1 MIKLKT
7 WLFWPVLFLLLVL
20 SVYSITK
27 INLDENVN
35 KLLPNENGHQLI
47 DIKQFGSLTER
58 IVFIVYRSDSS
69 NQNPE
74 LLINY
79 GDELVS
85 HLDSLVNND
94 QIESID
100 YERST
105 AQTMAMFDIF
115 YDNLPLFLEEQD
127 YKTLDTLFTEQNIV
141 NTIQGGYRTL
151 LSPAGMIFRDFFVK
165 DPFSLTQL
173 VLNRLKNLQISENMT
188 FIDGHMFSADGNK
201 LIFTIVP
208 SATYNQT
215 AANSKLIERIDHYI
229 SYLKIRYPGIEVRY
243 FGAPVVASGNSAQ
256 IRRDIALTVSIAILL
271 IFALI
276 YLYFRRF
283 EYAFLILL
291 PAITGGVIAL
301 GILTLFKDTISVISL
316 GVGAILLGITVD
328 YALHVFNHYK
338 GKHSLTA
345 IYKDLSSPILL
356 SALTTISAFLCLLAL
371 NTEAL
376 QDLALF
382 AALSIFIASIF
393 SLIILPKLIRTQKSD
408 TQNIITKLIGQIAQQ
423 KINRPVVWAVILL
436 LIASLFI
443 PGEVTFNKNLDDINY
458 MDSKTKEASEML
470 DPILGVSHK
479 NIILTITGDDL
490 QSTLLTNEKV
500 YSQYLEMKSQNEV
513 SGLFGIP
520 VLLKSDSIQKMRI
533 NRWQNFWT
541 SEKRQKVQ
549 QQIQKEAQV
558 LGIKAE
564 SFNPFYQLISKDHQP
579 LEGNIFQQIADTFF
593 PGMIIKELNH
603 YKIVNILKVAGDYE
617 DAVLQQFNNMESV
630 DAFSKKETINKL
642 VRYLKASFSKLV
654 WFSMAA
660 VFLILLISLGR
671 IELALVGFIPI
682 IMSWVLLL
690 GIMKLFGIHF
700 NIVNIIVSTF
710 IFGLGIDYSIFILKG
725 MMQQYSTG
733 RKNVLSFK
741 KSILL
746 SALTTLI
753 GIGVLLFAK
762 HPALRSIA
770 IVAIPGILSVLVIT
784 FTLEPILFRFLIY
797 RGKHKR
803 WIPLTLWDMW
813 LSFFGIGSFILGSVF
828 ATISVFVI
836 PALPVSLKR
845 KKLLM
850 HHSLQKLS
858 WFLIFFRITIKTK
871 FIGDKRKAL
880 KEPSLIIVNH
890 QSPLD
895 VPIILSL
902 YPKLIVLTKDW
913 IQNTWLFRHFVK
925 FADFHDMTSGLDDQL
940 LDTLKGLV
948 QDGYSIVVFPEGTRS
963 ERGKISRFKKGA
975 FSLADQL
982 KLDIQPI
989 LIHGSW
995 RCLPKNEPVVRSG
1008 LMTLKFL
1015 KRISYDDPAFGNT
1028 LLERSKAFRRL
1039 YIKEQ
1044 KKLQEQ
1050 LETPAFFRKQLI
1062 RNFIYKGPVLEWYLR
1077 VKLKLENNYKQIH
1090 HILPKSGFITDLG
1103 CGYGFISYM
1112 LLFTS
1117 EERQITGVDYDCKKI
1132 DTANHCV
1139 SKSDRVQFI
1148 CSDITSHPLE
1158 RSAAF
1163 LLIDVLHYFNYEK
1176 QEKLL
1181 KKCINAIGPDGIILI
1196 REGNSKEKHTH
1207 KWTLF
1212 TEFLSTK
1219 ITKFNKSGEKLYFTS
1234 EKRLREIA
1242 QATGCILSSQKDS
1255 SITSNTLYIIK
1266 KIKTQS
1272 RILPD

>member
-7 WLFWPVLFLLLVL
+7 WLFWPVLFLLFVL

-47 DIKQFGSLTER
+47 DFKQFGSLTER
-58 IVFIVYRSDSS
+58 IVFITYNSDSS
-69 NQNPE
+69 NQNRN

-79 GDELVS
+79 SDELVS
-85 HLDSLVNND
+85 HLDSLVNNGLI
-94 QIESID
+94 QSID

-105 AQTMAMFDIF
+105 AQSMAMFDIF

-127 YKTLDTLFTEQNIV
+127 YKVLDTLFTEHNIS

-165 DPFSLTQL
+165 DPFSLTQI
-173 VLNRLKNLQISENMT
+173 VLKRLTNLQISKNLT

-215 AANSKLIERIDHYI
+215 AANSKLIKHIDHYI
-229 SYLKIRYPGIEVRY
+229 SFLKIRHPGIEVRY

-276 YLYFRRF
+276 YFYFRRF

-291 PAITGGVIAL
+291 PAITGGVVAL
-301 GILTLFKDTISVISL
+301 GILALFKDTISVISL

-328 YALHVFNHYK
+328 YALHVLNHYK
-338 GKHSLTA
+338 RTNTHTA
-345 IYKDLSSPILL
+345 IYKDLSSPISI
-356 SALTTISAFLCLLAL
+356 SALTTIFAFLCLLAL
-371 NTEAL
+371 NTDAL

-382 AALSIFIASIF
+382 AAISIFIAAAF
-393 SLIILPKLIRTQKSD
+393 SLFILPQLIRAQKSD
-408 TQNIITKLIGQIAQQ
+408 TKNAFTIWIDQIALK
-423 KINRPVVWAVILL
+423 KISRPVVWIVILL
-436 LIASLFI
+436 LIASFFI

-458 MDSKTKEASEML
+458 MDKRTKEASEML

-479 NIILTITGDDL
+479 NILLTITGDDL
-490 QSTLLTNEKV
+490 QTTLSTNEKV
-500 YSQYLEMKSQNEV
+500 YLRYLEMKAQREV
-513 SGLFGIP
+513 SGLFGTP
-520 VLLKSDSIQKMRI
+520 VLLRSDSVQRLRI

-541 SEKRQKVQ
+541 SEKKHNVQ
-549 QQIQKEAQV
+549 QQIQKESQA
-558 LGIKAE
+558 LGIKVE
-564 SFNPFYQLISKDHQP
+564 SFNPFYQLISKDFQP
-579 LEGNIFQQIADTFF
+579 LDENLFQQIADTFF
-593 PGMIIKELNH
+593 PGMIIKEHNK
-603 YKIVNILKVAGDYE
+603 YKIINILKVAGDFE
-617 DAVLQQFNNMESV
+617 DTVLQQFDNMKSV

-642 VRYLKASFSKLV
+642 VHYLKASFSKLV

-725 MMQQYSTG
+725 MMQQYTTG
-733 RKNVLSFK
+733 RKNLLSFK
-741 KSILL
+741 KSIIL

-770 IVAIPGILSVLVIT
+770 IIAIPGILSVLVIT
-784 FTLEPILFRFLIY
+784 FTLEPLLFRFLVY
-797 RGKHKR
+797 KGKSKR
-803 WIPLTLWDMW
+803 WVPLTFMDMW

-828 ATISVFVI
+828 ASVSVFVI
-836 PALPVSLKR
+836 SALPLSLKKR
-845 KKLLM
+845 KLLL

-858 WFLIFFRITIKTK
+858 WFLIFFRITIKTN
-871 FIGDKRKAL
+871 FVGDKQRAL
-880 KEPSLIIVNH
+880 KKPSLIIVNH

-902 YPKLIVLTKDW
+902 HPKLIVLTKDW
-913 IQNTWLFRHFVK
+913 IQNTWIFRYFVK
-925 FADFHDMTSGLDDQL
+925 FADFHDMTSGLDAKL
-940 LDTLKGLV
+940 LDTLKELV

-963 ERGKISRFKKGA
+963 EKGKISRFKKGA
-975 FSLADQL
+975 FALAEQL

-1015 KRISYDDPAFGNT
+1015 NRIRYDDPAYGNT

-1050 LETPAFFRKQLI
+1050 IETPSFFRKQLI
-1062 RNFIYKGPVLEWYLR
+1062 RNYIYKGPVLEWYLR
-1077 VKLKLENNYKQIH
+1077 VKLKLENNYKQLDNI
-1090 HILPKSGFITDLG
+1090 IPKSGLITDLG

-1117 EERQITGVDYDCKKI
+1117 EERRITGVDYDCKKI
-1132 DTANHCV
+1132 DTAIQCISN
-1139 SKSDRVQFI
+1139 SDQIQFI

-1163 LLIDVLHYFNYEK
+1163 LLIDVLHYFNYQE

-1181 KKCINAIGPDGIILI
+1181 NKCINSIEPEGIILI
-1196 REGNSKEKHTH
+1196 REGNSKDEHAH

-1219 ITKFNKSGEKLYFTS
+1219 ITKFNKSGKKLYFTS

-1242 QATGCILSSQKDS
+1242 EAADCILTSQKDS
-1255 SITSNTLYIIK
+1255 SVTSNTLYIIK
-1266 KIKTQS
+1266 K
-1272 RILPD
+1272 

>member
-7 WLFWPVLFLLLVL
+7 WLFWPFLLLLLAL
-20 SVYSITK
+20 SLYSITK

-35 KLLPNENGHQLI
+35 KLLPSENGHQLI
-47 DIKQFGSLTER
+47 DINQFGSLTER
-58 IVFIVYRSDSS
+58 IVFIIYRSDT
-69 NQNPE
+69 NDPNPDF
-74 LLINY
+74 LINY

-85 HLDSLVNND
+85 NLDSLIN
-94 QIESID
+94 IGLIKSID
-100 YERST
+100 YDQSN
-105 AQTMAMFDIF
+105 AQSMVMFDIF

-127 YKTLDTLFTEQNIV
+127 YKILDTLFTEHNIA

-165 DPFSLTQL
+165 DPFNLTQL
-173 VLNRLKNLQISENMT
+173 VLNRLKNLQISENLT
-188 FIDGHMFSADGNK
+188 FIDGHMFSTDGNK

-215 AANSKLIERIDHYI
+215 AANNKLIKYIDQNI
-229 SYLKIRYPGIEVRY
+229 TYLSAKYPGIDVRY

-256 IRRDIALTVSIAILL
+256 IRSDITLTVSIAIIL
-271 IFALI
+271 IFTLI

-291 PAITGGVIAL
+291 PAVTGGIITL
-301 GILTLFKDTISVISL
+301 GIIAWFKDTISVISL

-328 YALHVFNHYK
+328 YALHVFNHYQWK
-338 GKHSLTA
+338 KSTTA
-345 IYKDLSSPILL
+345 IYKDLSNPILL

-371 NTEAL
+371 HTEAL
-376 QDLALF
+376 KDLAMF
-382 AALSIFIASIF
+382 AALSIFIAAVF
-393 SLIILPKLIRTQKSD
+393 SLIILPKLIKSQKSV
-408 TQNIITKLIGQIAQQ
+408 TQNILTKWIERVAQQ
-423 KINRPVVWAVILL
+423 KISKPVVWTVILL
-436 LIASLFI
+436 LIASFFM

-458 MDSKTKEASEML
+458 MNKRTKEAREML

-479 NIILTITGDDL
+479 NILLTITGNDL
-490 QSTLLTNEKV
+490 QSTLSTNEKV
-500 YSQYLEMKSQNEV
+500 YSQYLELKSNNEV
-513 SGLFGIP
+513 SGLFGIQ
-520 VLLKSDSIQKMRI
+520 VLLKPDSIQKLRI
-533 NRWQNFWT
+533 NRWNNFWT
-541 SEKRQKVQ
+541 LEKKQIVQ
-549 QQIQKEAQV
+549 QQIQKESQI

-564 SFNPFYQLISKDHQP
+564 SFKPFYQLISKDRQS
-579 LEGNIFQQIADTFF
+579 LDENIFQQIANTFF
-593 PGMIIKELNH
+593 PGMIIKEHNK
-603 YKIVNILKVAGDYE
+603 YKIINILKVAGDYE
-617 DAVLQQFNNMESV
+617 DAVLLKFNSMRSV
-630 DAFSKKETINKL
+630 DAFSKRETINKL
-642 VRYLKASFSKLV
+642 VSYLKTSFSKLV

-660 VFLILLISLGR
+660 VFLILLVFLGR
-671 IELALVGFIPI
+671 IELALIGFFPI

-725 MMQQYSTG
+725 MIQQYTTG
-733 RKNVLSFK
+733 RKNVRSFK

-784 FTLEPILFRFLIY
+784 FTLEPLLFRFLIY
-797 RGKHKR
+797 KGKRKR
-803 WIPLTLWDMW
+803 WVPLALWDIW
-813 LSFFGIGSFILGSVF
+813 LSFFGIASFILGSVF
-828 ATISVFVI
+828 ASVSVFVI
-836 PALPVSLKR
+836 SALPLSLKR
-845 KKLLM
+845 RKLLL

-871 FIGDKRKAL
+871 FIGDKQNAL
-880 KEPSLIIVNH
+880 KKPSLIIVNH

-902 YPKLIVLTKDW
+902 NPKLIVLTKDW
-913 IQNTWLFRHFVK
+913 IQNTWIFRYFVK
-925 FADFHDMTSGLDDQL
+925 FADFHDMTSGLDNQL
-940 LDTLKGLV
+940 LNTLKGLV
-948 QDGYSIVVFPEGTRS
+948 SDGYSIVVFPEGTRS
-963 ERGKISRFKKGA
+963 EKGKISRFKKGA
-975 FSLADQL
+975 FLLADQL

-1008 LMTLKFL
+1008 LMTLKFFD
-1015 KRISYDDPAFGNT
+1015 KIKYNDPTYGNT
-1028 LLERSKAFRRL
+1028 LLERSKAIRKL

-1044 KKLQEQ
+1044 NKLQKQIER
-1050 LETPAFFRKQLI
+1050 PAFFRKQLI
-1062 RNFIYKGPVLEWYLR
+1062 RNYIYKGPVLEWYLR
-1077 VKLKLENNYKQIH
+1077 VKLKLENNYKQIDQ
-1090 HILPKSGFITDLG
+1090 IIPKSGLITDLG
-1103 CGYGFISYM
+1103 SGYGFISYM

-1117 EERQITGVDYDCKKI
+1117 EEREIIGVDYDCKKI
-1132 DTANHCV
+1132 ETANHCV
-1139 SKSDRVQFI
+1139 SKSGRIQFI
-1148 CSDITSHPLE
+1148 CNDITSQTLE

-1163 LLIDVLHYFNYEK
+1163 LLIDVLHYFNYDK
-1176 QEKLL
+1176 QEKLIIT
-1181 KKCINAIGPDGIILI
+1181 CINSIQPEGVVLI
-1196 REGNSKEKHTH
+1196 REGNSKEKQTH

-1219 ITKFNKSGEKLYFTS
+1219 VTKFNKSGEKLYFTS

-1242 QATGCILSSQKDS
+1242 KNNGCILSSQKDS
-1255 SITSNTLYIIK
+1255 SITSNTLYIIRK
-1266 KIKTQS
+1266 K
-1272 RILPD
+1272 